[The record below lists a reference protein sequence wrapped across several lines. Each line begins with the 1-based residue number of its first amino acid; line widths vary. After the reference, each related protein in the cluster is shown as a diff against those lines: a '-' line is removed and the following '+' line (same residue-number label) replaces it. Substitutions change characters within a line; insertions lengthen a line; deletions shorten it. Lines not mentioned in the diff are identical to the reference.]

1 MGLFEAVAIGALFA
15 AGHLVAVLL
24 LAEAAET

>member
-15 AGHLVAVLL
+15 AGNVALL
-24 LAEAAET
+24 LLTGIAET